1 MMLLDHEDRRV
12 VLSAVMRKAV
22 ESAGLVSNP
31 NISVAKKNIMVNR
44 LNHSMSRLQ
53 AMYRISNNDFSN
65 IEADIQILKS
75 YDHIMPLACLEDY
88 TGLLSAEARD
98 EEGYIMVLD
107 TLLND
112 FMPILERAFDLSEM
126 MFKGYAPIIDSD
138 RVEYI
143 RVRDLMTRLKKE
155 CVEDA
160 PDVPYITARRYI
172 DHVISQCN
180 LMLRIGAY
188 KNVSS
193 DECAHIVDEHYTCDA
208 NAFESIFMDRMN
220 ESERNLYKMHSE
232 LSEDRVVIVV
242 AKCINN
248 SLISS

>member
-1 MMLLDHEDRRV
+1 MLLDHEDRRV

-31 NISVAKKNIMVNR
+31 TISIAKKNIMVNR
-44 LNHSMSRLQ
+44 LSHGMARLQ

-65 IEADIQILKS
+65 VEADIQTLKS
-75 YDHIMPLACLEDY
+75 YNHIMPLACLEDY
-88 TGLLSAEARD
+88 TALLSADARD
-98 EEGYIMVLD
+98 EEGYIIVLD
-107 TLLND
+107 ALIND
-112 FMPILERAFDLSEM
+112 FMPILERAFEMSEM

-155 CVEDA
+155 CVDDH
-160 PDVPYITARRYI
+160 PDVPYIAARRYI
-172 DHVISQCN
+172 DHILSQCN

-193 DECAHIVDEHYTCDA
+193 EECGHIVDEHYTCDA
-208 NAFESIFMDRMN
+208 TAFESIFMDRMD
-220 ESERNLYKMHSE
+220 ESERNLYRMHSE

-248 SLISS
+248 SLIST